1 MSADLLIKNAKI
13 VTPAGTYEGCVY
25 VEGGRISA
33 ITQKAETNAAR
44 GKSTQGDAFSC
55 RVWWMSTCT

>member
-25 VEGGRISA
+25 VDGGRISA
-33 ITQKAETNAAR
+33 ITQKPRRARR
-44 GKSTQGDAFSC
+44 GKSTQGTLSLAGHGG
-55 RVWWMSTCT
+55 